1 MAKITA
7 DRVND
12 LKQRA
17 DESGDAFDECRYIDA
32 LEAMTPSE
40 YARFTAQTYGWSVTS

>member
-1 MAKITA
+1 MKITA

-17 DESGDAFDECRYIDA
+17 DESGDAFDECRYHEA
-32 LEAMTPSE
+32 LDAMTPSE
-40 YARFTAQTYGWSVTS
+40 YAKFTTQAYGWSVTE